1 MKRLAAFAVNSL
13 SISLPIGGYDTHS
26 NLNAIFNTRTEEL
39 NAAVDAFV
47 KEMKIQGI
55 WDESI
60 TVVAATEFSR
70 TLTTN
75 TGAGR

>member
-1 MKRLAAFAVNSL
+1 
-13 SISLPIGGYDTHS
+13 
-26 NLNAIFNTRTEEL
+26 LNAIFNTRTEEL